1 MTQSYKFTNGKLF
14 LGAANA
20 KAIQTQL
27 TKCSVQAKENVD
39 TTDAIPVLD
48 NTEIPEEE
56 EVTYDWTLSGS
67 VLQALAA
74 AAIIDWS
81 WENAGTEQPFIF
93 VPDVVSLRG
102 VKGTVIPAPLTIG
115 GEVTKP
121 RNRPQS
127 DFEWRIK
134 KGTTPIFGVYDPG
147 SAGDS
152 DDDVDEDA

>member
-1 MTQSYKFTNGKLF
+1 MTNSYKFGNGKLY

-20 KAIQTQL
+20 LNVTAQMTKA
-27 TKCSVQAKENVD
+27 SVQAKENVD
-39 TTDAIPVLD
+39 TIDAIPVLD

-67 VLQALAA
+67 LLQDLAA
-74 AAIIDWS
+74 AGVIDWS

-93 VPDVVSLRG
+93 VPDAPSLRG
-102 VKGTVIPAPLTIG
+102 VKGTVIPAPLMVG

-134 KGTTPIFGVYDPG
+134 KGTTPIFGVFDPG
-147 SAGDS
+147 SAGAT
-152 DDDVDEDA
+152 DDDVDED